1 MMTYG
6 SFAVL
11 DRERNLPTVTGRK
24 NRDFSIWDFGPGGGK
39 FYTMFPYFHL
49 AGFLST
55 VINPILTEASSPVL
69 GPALMPPNAALMKEV
84 MKHQN
89 LRALYISPSIAEQ
102 VLQEP
107 NGLDLF
113 RGLDFLC
120 YTGGPFSQKAGEILA
135 QVTELLPLYGSTEAF
150 QVPQLAPQ
158 DPQKDY
164 AYMEWNPIFK
174 VEMQPSDDEP
184 GAFELVLFADAETE
198 NMSALN
204 HNFPGIHEWR
214 SKDLFKRHPDPQK
227 PDLWSYYG
235 RRDDIVVLSN
245 SEKFNPVPMELIIQ
259 GHPMLAGAL
268 ITGQGRPQAALVVE
282 PKTLMIDK
290 ETLLYEIWPQVEQA
304 NSVAPAQGRI
314 TRSKMLVASPEKPF
328 IRAGKGTTVR
338 KLTEKTYAS
347 EIQALYSQEAHKVQ
361 RSTIQKSVLP
371 PSFPLQSVA
380 SFVRESVVLAL
391 PSAAALS
398 EFDDLFAHG
407 LDSLKCIE
415 LCDTLRSGM
424 QEISGSYDSSWINA
438 QIIYEHPSI
447 EKLGTILHEFVN
459 TGKLPK
465 GRSDRHKYHRAAEL
479 QAMVE
484 KLTNSLPSQRPSLCD
499 SPTSHVALTGSTGS
513 LGTEVLGRFVKDSH
527 ISKIFCLNRSSDAQQ
542 RQEIALSE
550 RFTTTEQELKKIVYF
565 TVDLSVPRL
574 GLAVPEFDM
583 LVENVNVIVH
593 NAWKVDFNQPLCAF
607 ESQIQGVQNLIEL
620 SIRSRW
626 KARIMFVS
634 SVASVMNWAM
644 TVGEGFASETVPS
657 DDCSTAL
664 EIGYAESKYV
674 AERILNEA
682 NQRSGV
688 PVSILRVGQIGGSS
702 VQGDV
707 AASPRQEWLVS
718 LIETS
723 MTMGAMPTNVSLV
736 DWIPINELG
745 DTILDIFHS
754 DDSSVE
760 AKVFNL
766 VNPNPLSWDALI
778 ETLTEH
784 FGMVAE
790 PIPLTRWVEELRNST
805 ISMPAARLLGFFE
818 AIEQG
823 MEIRCR
829 TENTVQASKTFRQMQ
844 PVSDRWVVE
853 WLKQLG
859 FSIVTKGRLASQK
872 DT

>member
-1 MMTYG
+1 MTHG

-11 DRERNLPTVTGRK
+11 DRERNLPTVTDRK

-39 FYTMFPYFHL
+39 FYTIFPYFHL

-69 GPALMPPNAALMKEV
+69 GPALMPPSAALMKEV
-84 MKHQN
+84 MKHQK
-89 LRALYISPSIAEQ
+89 LRALYIPPSIAEQ

-158 DPQKDY
+158 DPLKDY
-164 AYMEWNPIFK
+164 AYMEWSPIFK

-184 GAFELVLFADAETE
+184 GAFELVLFADADTE

-227 PDLWSYYG
+227 PNLWSYYG

-268 ITGQGRPQAALVVE
+268 VTGQGRPQAALLVE

-290 ETLLYEIWPQVEQA
+290 ETLLNEIWPQVEQA
-304 NSVAPAQGRI
+304 NSIAPAQGRI
-314 TRSKMLVASPEKPF
+314 VRSKMLVASPEKPF
-328 IRAGKGTTVR
+328 TRAGKGTIVR

-347 EIQALYSQEAHKVQ
+347 EVQALYSQEADKAR
-361 RSTIQKSVLP
+361 RSTSQKPILR
-371 PSFPLQSVA
+371 PSFPLQSVS

-391 PSAAALS
+391 PFAATLS

-415 LCDTLRSGM
+415 FCDTLRSGL
-424 QEISGSYDSSWINA
+424 QEISGSHDPSWIDA
-438 QIIYEHPSI
+438 QVIYEHPSI

-465 GRSDRHKYHRAAEL
+465 GRSDRHKSHRAAEL

-484 KLTNSLPSQRPSLCD
+484 KLTSSLPSQQPSLCD
-499 SPTSHVALTGSTGS
+499 SPTCHLNVALTGSTGS
-513 LGTEVLGRFVKDSH
+513 LGTEILGRFVKDPH
-527 ISKIFCLNRSSDAQQ
+527 ISRIFCLNRSSDAQQ
-542 RQEIALSE
+542 RQENALSE
-550 RFTTTEQELKKIVYF
+550 RSTTTEQELKKIAYF

-574 GLAVPEFDM
+574 GLAVQEYDM
-583 LVENVNVIVH
+583 LVENVNITVH
-593 NAWKVDFNQPLCAF
+593 SAWKVDFNQPLSAF
-607 ESQIQGVQNLIEL
+607 ESQIQGVQNLIDL

-644 TVGEGFASETVPS
+644 TVGEGFAPETVPS

-688 PVSILRVGQIGGSS
+688 PVSILRVGQIGASS

-707 AASPRQEWLVS
+707 AASPRQEWLVP

-723 MTMGAMPTNVSLV
+723 MAMGAMPTNVSLV

-745 DTILDIFHS
+745 GAILDILHS
-754 DDSSVE
+754 EDSSVE

-766 VNPNPLSWDALI
+766 VNPNPLPWDALI
-778 ETLTEH
+778 ETLIEH
-784 FGMVAE
+784 FGMLAE
-790 PIPLTRWVEELRNST
+790 PIPLTRWVEELRKST
-805 ISMPAARLLGFFE
+805 IFTPAARLLSFFE
-818 AIEQG
+818 AVGQG
-823 MEIRCR
+823 MEVRYR
-829 TENTVQASKTFRQMQ
+829 TENSAKASKTFRQMQ
-844 PVSDRWVVE
+844 PVNKTCIME
-853 WLKQLG
+853 WLKQLE
-859 FSIVTKGRLASQK
+859 F
-872 DT
+872 